1 MGAETRENIVRTG
14 ECVLSVVFLCC
25 APVLCSIANLC
36 ISLSP
41 CVRGE
46 RMIGECVI
54 RLIINYESSI
64 VLVLSMSLAR
74 IAGRNTTL
82 LCVNHD

>member
-14 ECVLSVVFLCC
+14 ECILSVVFLCC

-64 VLVLSMSLAR
+64 VLVFHELGAHSR
-74 IAGRNTTL
+74 KEHYTIV
-82 LCVNHD
+82 CEP